1 MSSASAEARAQ
12 RAARLRILHSP
23 GRSPRRQRNPGL
35 TARMQVV
42 TRRRTPAASCGMLS
56 AKQGSVEMRKITF
69 AVYNPPKEGL
79 PYLAAIIAPNGAVAA
94 VAYQT
99 AANAID
105 HSIDPRVFRI
115 GSE

>member
-1 MSSASAEARAQ
+1 
-12 RAARLRILHSP
+12 
-23 GRSPRRQRNPGL
+23 
-35 TARMQVV
+35 
-42 TRRRTPAASCGMLS
+42 MLS
-56 AKQGSVEMRKITF
+56 EKQGSVEMRKITF

-115 GSE
+115 WSE